1 MILTCP
7 DCATSYFVD
16 DDRVPPQGRM
26 VKCTSCSHRWRA
38 THDAASSASPGPAPR
53 VATEPRAT
61 PVAALIED
69 DLEFVATK
77 PKPQVKTKSPR
88 KWPVGLIVGAAG
100 AGALAAGIGSV
111 VVLRQQVVD
120 IAPASAGVFT
130 ALGLEVD
137 TLGLVIEDVT
147 SKAVMQT
154 GRPVLAITGAIRN
167 RYDAAAEAPPI
178 RISLIDADH
187 RTVASLLAEPLNA
200 KVPAG
205 ARRYFSLSLPNPPAG
220 AHELEI
226 AFDLTAKVS
235 PEAAAVT
242 PEIVEAK
249 SLPPGSP
256 DALTAHEHE

>member
-38 THDAASSASPGPAPR
+38 TPAVASEASLGPARKATPESR
-53 VATEPRAT
+53 TAVATSF
-61 PVAALIED
+61 IDD
-69 DLEFVATK
+69 DLEFVATT
-77 PKPQVKTKSPR
+77 PRPVVKTKTPR

-137 TLGLVIEDVT
+137 TLGLAIEDVT

-154 GRPVLAITGAIRN
+154 GRPILAITGAIRN
-167 RYDAAAEAPPI
+167 RYDTAAEAPPI
-178 RISLIDADH
+178 RISLLDADH
-187 RTVASLLAEPLNA
+187 RIVASLLAEPLNA

-235 PEAAAVT
+235 REAAA

>member
-38 THDAASSASPGPAPR
+38 TPSGAPEESLAPVR
-53 VATEPRAT
+53 KALQQAVATDAPAI
-61 PVAALIED
+61 IED
-69 DLEFVATK
+69 DLEFVATT
-77 PKPQVKTKSPR
+77 PMPAVKTKTSR
-88 KWPVGLIVGAAG
+88 KWPVSLIAGAAG
-100 AGALAAGIGSV
+100 AGALAAGIGTV

-120 IAPASAGVFT
+120 IAPSSAGVFT

-154 GRPVLAITGAIRN
+154 GQPVLAVTGAIRN
-167 RYDAAAEAPPI
+167 RYGTAAEAPPI
-178 RISLIDADH
+178 RISLIDAEH
-187 RTVASLLAEPLNA
+187 RIVASLLAEPLNA

-205 ARRYFSLSLPNPPAG
+205 ARRYFSLSMPNPPAG

-226 AFDLTAKVS
+226 AFDLTAKVR
-235 PEAAAVT
+235 PEAAAT
-242 PEIVEAK
+242 EPEIVEAK
-249 SLPPGSP
+249 SLPPDSP